1 MKKELKSKDFI
12 PSPEYPGGT
21 KAMTTFI
28 NSNII
33 YPESAK
39 EQNIEGT
46 SVVKAEIN
54 FKGEVVSTKIMS
66 SLHKDCDAEAERVV
80 QLLKFKVSKVRNLK
94 ISFFKTFHIH
104 FKKPAETKP
113 TQAMAVKYNLV
124 SSGSM
129 KKEKEQLTIS
139 YTIKMDPK
147 TE

>member
-28 NSNII
+28 NSNIV

-46 SVVKAEIN
+46 SVIKAEIN
-54 FKGEVVSTKIMS
+54 FKGEVVSTKVMS

-80 QLLKFKVSKVRNLK
+80 KLLKFKVSKVRNLK

-104 FKKPAETKP
+104 FNKPKEAKP
-113 TQAMAVKYNLV
+113 SPPVVIHYNVIPSGPLNQEKDQVK
-124 SSGSM
+124 
-129 KKEKEQLTIS
+129 IS
-139 YTIKMDPK
+139 YIIKMEPK
-147 TE
+147 KD